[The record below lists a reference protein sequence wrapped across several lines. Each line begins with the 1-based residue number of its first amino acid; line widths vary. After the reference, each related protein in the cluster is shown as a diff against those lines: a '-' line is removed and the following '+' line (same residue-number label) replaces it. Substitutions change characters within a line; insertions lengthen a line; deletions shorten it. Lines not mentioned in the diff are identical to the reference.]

1 MKGIS
6 SNFWKKIKC
15 VKTKFVMS
23 IFGPLPR
30 KMRRIQMSWRHHKLT
45 TFQLICFFVCDILF
59 LIHST
64 QKQRRWKKKTCTKLL
79 LCFFFSLSLKKG
91 NIMARYVP
99 FLSPIRLL
107 VNLHK
112 GLSSSKDFPHFYYFS
127 CSFYCIFSHHHHH
140 FFFIFWVCHS
150 HIFSSDF
157 Q

>member
-1 MKGIS
+1 MD
-6 SNFWKKIKC
+6 FWKKKNARKKIA
-15 VKTKFVMS
+15 TP
-23 IFGPLPR
+23 IFGFISR
-30 KMRRIQMSWRHHKLT
+30 KIRRIQMSWRHHKLT

-112 GLSSSKDFPHFYYFS
+112 GLSNSKDFPHFLLL
-127 CSFYCIFSHHHHH
+127 FYVISHVPFIVFFSHLHIIT
-140 FFFIFWVCHS
+140 FFYFLS
-150 HIFSSDF
+150 LP
-157 Q
+157 